1 MLILQ
6 VLALTIPFVFVII
19 ITWLKSDEKRKQQQF
34 QTDLYFKF
42 LEKGQPSPVDLAA
55 IFKEPQKLRSPLSV
69 GTILLF
75 AGSGISLTLWLMSVI
90 LVSLGENTVSK
101 ALFTI
106 TPVGILP
113 FMVGVAYVIIHFIE
127 KKKEGIEDAK

>member
-1 MLILQ
+1 MLVLQ
-6 VLALTIPFVFVII
+6 VLALTIPFIFVII

-42 LEKGQPSPVDLAA
+42 LEKGQPSPVDLADM
-55 IFKEPQKLRSPLSV
+55 FKEPQKLRSPLSI

-75 AGSGISLTLWLMSVI
+75 AGTGISLTLWLMSVI
-90 LVSLGENTVSK
+90 LASLGENAVSQ
-101 ALFTI
+101 ALFSI

-127 KKKEGIEDAK
+127 KKKDKGENAK